1 MFRFSLDAKDAAKFS
16 EAKMGKFGI
25 SPDIEFADANFSR
38 FQQQYPNFD
47 PNNSASPGYA
57 QYREFEYEEYFR
69 VDQEAD
75 LKQAVAFVQE
85 HFFFPPERV
94 WIGDKVYSFGVDY

>member
-1 MFRFSLDAKDAAKFS
+1 MFRFSLDTKDAEKFS

-25 SPDIEFADANFSR
+25 SRDIDFADAIGNQ
-38 FQQQYPNFD
+38 FQQKYPNFD
-47 PNNSASPGYA
+47 PDNSASPGYA
-57 QYREFEYEEYFR
+57 EYREFEYEEYFR

-75 LKQAVAFVQE
+75 LKQAVALVQE

-94 WIGDKVYSFGVDY
+94 WIGDKVYSLGVDY